1 MPSALI
7 SRILHR
13 HDVVWPKHAVRNY
26 RQRSLRPT
34 CYQQPRLVDGQP
46 TRGAQHRRERG
57 AKTRMASRGT
67 VRQHLPRPPLDR
79 PPPCT
84 RDRLCR
90 DESEI
95 GPPREVV
102 SRRQTGRAGL
112 DVDARAEVKWLH
124 VAGGAQAGDGGK
136 APRPG
141 IRKRP
146 GHERPAAIFGR
157 DPAFGGQVVVGGED
171 RIAIDAQRPSQS
183 SRAGH
188 RFAGMEPAPS
198 DVARDGTRDLR
209 KDWEARLG
217 IDGNREVPS
226 SHVTLFSAPPCGGLI
241 RN

>member
-1 MPSALI
+1 MSGALI
-7 SRILHR
+7 SRIFHR
-13 HDVVWPKHAVRNY
+13 HDVAWPKHAVRNY
-26 RQRSLRPT
+26 SQRSLRPT
-34 CYQQPRLVDGQP
+34 CYQQLRLVDGQP

-57 AKTRMASRGT
+57 AKTRMASLRT
-67 VRQHLPRPPLDR
+67 VRQHLPGPPLDR

-84 RDRLCR
+84 RNCLRR
-90 DESEI
+90 DESQI
-95 GPPREVV
+95 GQPREVV

-112 DVDARAEVKWLH
+112 QVYARAEVKRLD
-124 VAGGAQAGDGGK
+124 VAGDARACDGGK

-157 DPAFGGQVVVGGED
+157 DPAFGSQVVVSGDD
-171 RIAIDAQRPSQS
+171 RIAIDAQRMSQP

-188 RFAGMEPAPS
+188 RFAGTKPAPS
-198 DVARDGTRDLR
+198 NIARDGTRDLR

-226 SHVTLFSAPPCGGLI
+226 SHVTLFSSPPCGLI